1 MPSKKRASST
11 ASAAKARRVTG
22 SAKAAKPSRSAPSS
36 KRKPS
41 GEASRDPSKSAA
53 HPSPPVASPSSL
65 VTSPSLPVASSS
77 SISVDLQSAEL
88 RFLTSL
94 FKLSDLE
101 QRLIRTLAQR
111 PEALT
116 VEALANQLGVASL
129 QVGALLMPHGL
140 LRASSLV
147 ESEPVTELGP
157 VRPDDRI
164 HLGRGVWLALHD
176 RDLLPTL
183 IPGLSV
189 LPASDPDEAWAAA
202 FVADRPAQAVLELVK
217 ERLVSIRPLLLLLS
231 GCSAETTALL
241 TQAIRLRL
249 SRPVFYVDGSALV
262 GWPQPELSAALRRLR
277 RDADIKGAALVVQDA
292 ELLGAAWRSLTHP
305 KPTGQTAPVILCS
318 GGAMA
323 TPRHF
328 FAGSHGSPL
337 QLLTH
342 ALRSTSQAAATTSTT
357 TAAAAPAEAETPDV
371 DRSREEARRQAAV
384 DAARAMGKPIPKE
397 LLSAE
402 PAAPPAVKA
411 PAPSST
417 ASVAAPAKTA
427 PVSVSAPAA
436 APVRVEPARAAE
448 PAPSAPARPVNPR
461 LAAALAK
468 AGLPPAGSAAY
479 QGERTAAAEKIAAP
493 AAVAAPAAEV
503 ATPVVAVASST
514 PVATVEVSTTSAQAT
529 EAVSSASA
537 SASASAAPAPA
548 SAATE
553 ATTEEPADGLPL
565 PLSEDAKLDELLN
578 VAKNTASNQQRAQVL
593 RKLAGAKS
601 PLIIQLFRMFL
612 NHPNQ
617 AVRSA
622 AEAGMESI
630 FGINWNRARSIAPPI
645 QPPRSDDGG
654 RGPGGAF

>member
-1 MPSKKRASST
+1 MPSKKSASST

-22 SAKAAKPSRSAPSS
+22 SAKAAKSSRSAPSS

-41 GEASRDPSKSAA
+41 IEASDESPKPVA
-53 HPSPPVASPSSL
+53 HPSPSVVSPSQP
-65 VTSPSLPVASSS
+65 VVSPSPTPVD
-77 SISVDLQSAEL
+77 VQSAEL
-88 RFLTSL
+88 RFLASL
-94 FKLSDLE
+94 FKLNDLE
-101 QRLIRTLAQR
+101 QRLISTLAQR
-111 PEALT
+111 SEALT
-116 VEALANQLGVASL
+116 VEALATQLGVASW

-147 ESEPVTELGP
+147 EAEPFTELGP

-176 RDLLPTL
+176 RELLPTL

-189 LPASDPDEAWAAA
+189 LPSSDPDEAWAAA

-262 GWPQPELSAALRRLR
+262 GWPQPELSVALRRLR

-318 GGAMA
+318 SGVMA

-342 ALRSTSQAAATTSTT
+342 ALRPTLQATATTSTA

-402 PAAPPAVKA
+402 PAASPAVKA

-427 PVSVSAPAA
+427 PVSASATVTAPAPA
-436 APVRVEPARAAE
+436 RVEPARAAE
-448 PAPSAPARPVNPR
+448 PATSAPARPVNPR

-479 QGERTAAAEKIAAP
+479 QSERSAAAEKVSAP

-503 ATPVVAVASST
+503 ATPVVTVASST
-514 PVATVEVSTTSAQAT
+514 PAATVEVVTTPAQAT
-529 EAVSSASA
+529 EAVSSV
-537 SASASAAPAPA
+537 SASAAPAS
-548 SAATE
+548 SADA
-553 ATTEEPADGLPL
+553 ATEEPADGLPL

-630 FGINWNRARSIAPPI
+630 FGINWNRARAIAPPI